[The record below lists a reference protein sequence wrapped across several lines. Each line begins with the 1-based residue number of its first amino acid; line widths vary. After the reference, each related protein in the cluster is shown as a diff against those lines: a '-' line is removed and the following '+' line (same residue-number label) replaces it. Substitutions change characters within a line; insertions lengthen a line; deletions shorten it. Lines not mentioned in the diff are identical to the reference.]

1 MSTAKNYKE
10 LRVYQ
15 KSYEVAMEIFELSKD
30 FPQNEIY
37 SLITQIRKSS
47 RSVSA
52 NIAEA
57 FRRKIYPKSFV
68 SKINECEAE
77 AAETQNWIDYS
88 FDCGYINQ
96 GVKERLYHIY
106 DEIIGM
112 LVNMR
117 LTADKW
123 KPH

>member
-1 MSTAKNYKE
+1 MNIAKSYKE
-10 LRVYQ
+10 LKVYK
-15 KSYEVAMEIFELSKD
+15 KSYQAAMKIFELSKN
-30 FPQNEIY
+30 FPQSEQF
-37 SLITQIRKSS
+37 SLTSQVRKSS
-47 RSVSA
+47 RSISA

-57 FRRKIYPKSFV
+57 FRRKIYPKSFI

-77 AAETQNWIDYS
+77 AAETQNWLDFAY
-88 FDCGYINQ
+88 DCGFIDQNNRD
-96 GVKERLYHIY
+96 RLYHTY

-117 LTADKW
+117 LSANKW